1 MPKKNWSDLS
11 PRGKTAIL
19 TLASVQISLAATA
32 WADLASRPA
41 EQVNGS
47 KAKWAAIIAINFFG
61 PFAYFRWG
69 TSARGGPGSPDATK
83 ASGQTARLRGS

>member
-47 KAKWAAIIAINFFG
+47 KPNG
-61 PFAYFRWG
+61 PPSSPSTSSDHSPTSVGGGRPAG
-69 TSARGGPGSPDATK
+69 TKVATK